1 MCGISGLI
9 GESKDPKASFQLMT
23 KLFEK
28 IEKRGEDSSGF
39 WATQKGKKGGIYYH
53 KEPTKST
60 DFVDKK
66 VWKEMGNFNP
76 NCMLMHARA
85 ATPGI
90 GAPAFNKNNH
100 PFVSDDVTLSIIHN
114 GKLPEYHFL
123 KDKYETFTNCD
134 SELVLRILQCESD
147 LPPGLVDSNL
157 SQGQKNR
164 LSGIKQ
170 LWSLSYHAHMAI
182 GVGEWFDDGTR
193 QLWLWR
199 NEHRPLWVAD
209 MRDTLGQIFF
219 FSEDDIWWD
228 AVKESPL
235 VQKYLNQ
242 GQKMYEM
249 PTEEI
254 WFFEVNEDNPT
265 VSQDYFQKFNIIKK
279 SVEEK
284 EEDEIDDGVT
294 LENEDKGAPHRL
306 ICGLGED
313 DEPLEKEA
321 KKPTVVIPKSR
332 YVPTPHYNPSDPHA
346 TDVDGWR
353 DKEKNKTLKKNENE
367 SVSEF
372 DPGKVG
378 RFDLSDDDDDLIG
391 MHTVHPYY
399 GAVGQADVENACH
412 SIKEIL
418 DSISANTLKQSLEGN
433 LNEVEYQELL
443 DSLESTKIDLTAT
456 QQILDKSC

>member
-1 MCGISGLI
+1 MCGIAGLI
-9 GESKDPKASFQLMT
+9 GESKDPKVTFQLMT
-23 KLFEK
+23 RLFEK

-39 WATQKGKKGGIYYH
+39 WATQKGKKGAISYH

-60 DFVDKK
+60 DFVYKK
-66 VWKEMGNFNP
+66 VWKEMRKFNP

-90 GAPAFNKNNH
+90 GTPNINKNNH

-134 SELVLRILQCESD
+134 SELVLRILQCENE
-147 LPPGLVDSNL
+147 LPPGLEDSSTL

-164 LSGIKQ
+164 LAGIKQ
-170 LWSLSYHAHMAI
+170 LWSLSYHAHMAVA
-182 GVGEWFDDGTR
+182 VGEWFDDGTR

-199 NEHRPLWVAD
+199 NQHRPLWVAD

-228 AVKESPL
+228 AVSECPS
-235 VQKYLNQ
+235 VEKYLNQ

-254 WFFEVNEDNPT
+254 WFFEVNEGAP
-265 VSQDYFQKFNIIKK
+265 VVAQDYFQKFNIIKK

-284 EEDEIDDGVT
+284 EEDEIDDGVL
-294 LENEDKGAPHRL
+294 LENEVVKGAPHRL

-313 DEPLEKEA
+313 DEPLEVDDA
-321 KKPTVVIPKSR
+321 KKPTHTPDYGTSR
-332 YVPTPHYNPSDPHA
+332 HGTSHYGHQTSQSTSD
-346 TDVDGWR
+346 VWR
-353 DKEKNKTLKKNENE
+353 DKQHETNNGKKNE
-367 SVSEF
+367 SGS
-372 DPGKVG
+372 
-378 RFDLSDDDDDLIG
+378 LSLADEDENLTTG
-391 MHTVHPYY
+391 MQTVHPYY
-399 GAVGQADVENACH
+399 GVVGQADVEQVCED
-412 SIKEIL
+412 IKRVL
-418 DSISANTLKQSLEGN
+418 DSIATDTLNQSLEGSLTEN
-433 LNEVEYQELL
+433 EYQELL
-443 DSLESTKIDLTAT
+443 DSLESTKIDLQAT
-456 QQILDKSC
+456 QQILDKSS

>member
-1 MCGISGLI
+1 MCGIAGLI
-9 GESKDPKASFQLMT
+9 GESKDPKVTFQLMT
-23 KLFEK
+23 RLFEK

-39 WATQKGKKGGIYYH
+39 WATQKGKKGAISYH

-60 DFVDKK
+60 DFVYKK
-66 VWKEMGNFNP
+66 VWKEMRKFNP

-85 ATPGI
+85 ATPGVGTPNI
-90 GAPAFNKNNH
+90 NKNNH

-147 LPPGLVDSNL
+147 LPPGLEDSENL

-164 LSGIKQ
+164 LAGIKQ
-170 LWSLSYHAHMAI
+170 LWSLSYHAHMAV

-228 AVKESPL
+228 AVNECPL
-235 VQKYLNQ
+235 IEKYLNQ

-254 WFFEVNEDNPT
+254 WFFEVNEGAPV

-284 EEDEIDDGVT
+284 EEDEIDDGVI
-294 LENEDKGAPHRL
+294 LDEVGKGAPHRL

-313 DEPLEKEA
+313 DEPLEVDDA
-321 KKPTVVIPKSR
+321 KKSTSSYGTGTSR
-332 YVPTPHYNPSDPHA
+332 HGTSHYGHQTSQSTN
-346 TDVDGWR
+346 TDVWR
-353 DKEKNKTLKKNENE
+353 DQQQEKAKKKRKRKSKSGRRRRRKSHDRHANRT
-367 SVSEF
+367 SVLR
-372 DPGKVG
+372 GG
-378 RFDLSDDDDDLIG
+378 RAG
-391 MHTVHPYY
+391 RR
-399 GAVGQADVENACH
+399 
-412 SIKEIL
+412 
-418 DSISANTLKQSLEGN
+418 
-433 LNEVEYQELL
+433 
-443 DSLESTKIDLTAT
+443 
-456 QQILDKSC
+456 